1 MATITRALSPD
12 ALKEL
17 DQSGLK
23 YEIVGGD
30 VHVSPA
36 GLQHGDLN
44 VRLTVKLALF
54 VQQHGL
60 GHVFDS
66 STGFRMPGGN
76 LRAPD
81 VCFVAKGRLP
91 QGKLPK
97 GFGELAPDLVVEV
110 LSPDA
115 IPREVLD
122 KIGEYLSAGVRLIWI
137 IDPKTETA
145 VAYRSLTELRQVS
158 KEGALDGED
167 VLPTFTLSLAEL
179 FA

>member
-17 DQSGLK
+17 DQSGLR

-54 VQQHGL
+54 VQQHRL

-81 VCFVAKGRLP
+81 VCFVAQGRLP
-91 QGKLPK
+91 AGRLPK

-115 IPREVLD
+115 SPREVLD
-122 KIGEYLSAGVRLIWI
+122 KVGEYLSAGARMIWI
-137 IDPKTETA
+137 IDPKTESA
-145 VAYRSLTELRQVS
+145 VVYRSLTQIGQVT
-158 KEGALDGED
+158 KDGALDGED
-167 VLPTFTLSLAEL
+167 LLPGFTLPLAEL
-179 FA
+179 FD